1 MKFSVKAM
9 MLLSATL
16 LLLAAC
22 NTTAGLGKDL
32 ENAGNAI
39 TRGAT
44 RQ

>member
-1 MKFSVKAM
+1 MKSSVKALM
-9 MLLSATL
+9 MLGATL

-22 NTTAGLGKDL
+22 NTTAGMGKDISS
-32 ENAGNAI
+32 AGSAI